1 LKNKYRAQVLSPDDV
16 LGEFRRWTL
25 ESYLAEKF
33 PYYLQSEEKQGALSA
48 SFAELA
54 SRTIAKRPIN

>member
-1 LKNKYRAQVLSPDDV
+1 MF
-16 LGEFRRWTL
+16 GEFQRWTL

-54 SRTIAKRPIN
+54 SRAIAKRLID